1 MKEATGELSMTA
13 IVVVILAVVAVIAPI
28 IIRTVGSSLKI
39 KAACQASYG
48 CDTNACTKNGSSTT
62 KCYYQP
68 GDGDKCAGTS
78 TTEGC
83 QITCSCKDLGYN

>member
-13 IVVVILAVVAVIAPI
+13 IVVVILALVAVLAPVI
-28 IIRTVGSSLKI
+28 INTVGNSLKI

-48 CDTNACTKNGSSTT
+48 CDTKTCGTSSTT

-68 GDGDKCAGTS
+68 ADGEKCAGKS
-78 TTEGC
+78 SDDGC
-83 QITCSCKDLGYN
+83 QITCSCKDLGYTG